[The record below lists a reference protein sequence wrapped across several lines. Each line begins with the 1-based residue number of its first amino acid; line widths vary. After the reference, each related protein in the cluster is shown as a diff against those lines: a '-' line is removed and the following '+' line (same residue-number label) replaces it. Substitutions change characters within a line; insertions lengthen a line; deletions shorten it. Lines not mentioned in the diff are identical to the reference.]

1 MFGGGNSIQLARV
14 FGIRIGVEPSWFI
27 VLFLIIYLL
36 NGSYADKGFSEA
48 TAFTLAVVS
57 ALLFFLSVLLH
68 ELGHAVVALRNG
80 IGIAGIDLWMF
91 GGVAKLNR
99 DTDSAGVEFR
109 VAGAGPLVTL
119 LIAAASLGAAAL
131 FYGNQAAVDA
141 FLFDAPTAEGPL
153 AVLGYIAF
161 INLALLVFNLI
172 PGFPLDGG
180 RIARAIAW
188 KITGDRSRATRF
200 AARLGR
206 GFSFLMIAG
215 AVLIVISSP
224 DNLFTGVWLGFVGL
238 FIGQAARQAEL
249 QTEVTGRI
257 EGLRVAD
264 VMDDQPVGIPASLTI
279 DRALDEF
286 FLRYRYPWFPVVD
299 DAGRFTGLV
308 TYESVNAVL
317 ESERATRTVESV
329 MAPDTTESAEGG
341 LRVGLEEPLEALLG
355 REVLQRLGAI
365 VAVDPEGRLRG
376 VVTADQVRRALTTA
390 APAP

>member
-14 FGIRIGVEPSWFI
+14 FGIRIGVEPSWFF

-36 NGSYADKGFSEA
+36 NGYYTDSGFADG
-48 TAFTLAVVS
+48 TAFILAVVS
-57 ALLFFLSVLLH
+57 ALAFFGSVLLH
-68 ELGHAVVALRNG
+68 ELGHAVVALRSG

-91 GGVAKLNR
+91 GGVAKMNR
-99 DTDSAGVEFR
+99 DSSSAGEEFR
-109 VAGAGPLVTL
+109 VAAAGPFVTL
-119 LIAAASLGAAAL
+119 VIAAVCYGISALISGGGEAAD
-131 FYGNQAAVDA
+131 AVQ
-141 FLFDAPTAEGPL
+141 FDTVTGEGTL
-153 AVLGYIAF
+153 AVLGYLAF
-161 INLALLVFNLI
+161 VNLLLLVFNLI

-180 RIARAIAW
+180 RIARAVAW

-215 AVLIVISSP
+215 GVLIVLSSP
-224 DNLFTGVWLGFVGL
+224 DNLITGVWLGFVGWFL
-238 FIGQAARQAEL
+238 GQAARQAEM
-249 QTEVTGRI
+249 QTEVTSRI

-279 DRALDEF
+279 DRALEEF

-299 DAGRFTGLV
+299 EAERFTGLV

-329 MAPDTTESAEGG
+329 MAPDTPESAEGG
-341 LRVGLEEPLEALLG
+341 LRVGLDEPLEALLG

-376 VVTADQVRRALTTA
+376 VVTVDQVRRALQ
-390 APAP
+390 PVRS